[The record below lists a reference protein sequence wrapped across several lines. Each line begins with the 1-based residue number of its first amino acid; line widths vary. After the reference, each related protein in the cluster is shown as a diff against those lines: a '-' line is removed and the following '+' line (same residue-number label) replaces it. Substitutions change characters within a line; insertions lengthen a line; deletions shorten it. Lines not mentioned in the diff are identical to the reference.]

1 MEKVSVVIPVYNE
14 KDTILELLN
23 IVENSNFCG
32 LEKEIIIVDDA
43 SCDGT
48 KEILQNLQDK
58 YKIYFHQK
66 NKGKGAGIRTAF
78 EHATGDYVVIQDA
91 DLEYSPS
98 DYDKLLLLLINKEMD
113 VVYGSRFM
121 NKDNL
126 KNFMLKNKIAN
137 MFLTFLTNILYG
149 SAITDMETCYK
160 AFKIDVIKNIKIKSD
175 RFNFEPEITA
185 KVLKNNYKLK
195 EIPIQ
200 YNGRGH
206 EEGKKINWK
215 DGLQAIFTL
224 IKYRFTD

>member
-1 MEKVSVVIPVYNE
+1 
-14 KDTILELLN
+14 
-23 IVENSNFCG
+23 
-32 LEKEIIIVDDA
+32 
-43 SCDGT
+43 
-48 KEILQNLQDK
+48 
-58 YKIYFHQK
+58 
-66 NKGKGAGIRTAF
+66 
-78 EHATGDYVVIQDA
+78 
-91 DLEYSPS
+91 
-98 DYDKLLLLLINKEMD
+98 MD

-206 EEGKKINWK
+206 EEGKKIGWK
-215 DGLQAIFTL
+215 DGLQAVFTL

>member
-98 DYDKLLLLLINKEMD
+98 DYDKLLPLLINKEMD

>member
-78 EHATGDYVVIQDA
+78 E
-91 DLEYSPS
+91 
-98 DYDKLLLLLINKEMD
+98 
-113 VVYGSRFM
+113 
-121 NKDNL
+121 
-126 KNFMLKNKIAN
+126 
-137 MFLTFLTNILYG
+137 
-149 SAITDMETCYK
+149 
-160 AFKIDVIKNIKIKSD
+160 
-175 RFNFEPEITA
+175 
-185 KVLKNNYKLK
+185 
-195 EIPIQ
+195 
-200 YNGRGH
+200 
-206 EEGKKINWK
+206 
-215 DGLQAIFTL
+215 
-224 IKYRFTD
+224 

>member
-43 SCDGT
+43 SYDGT

-78 EHATGDYVVIQDA
+78 EQATGDYVVIQDA

-98 DYDKLLLLLINKEMD
+98 DYDKLLPLLINKEMD

-206 EEGKKINWK
+206 EEGKKIGWK
-215 DGLQAIFTL
+215 DGLQAVFTL